1 MSKIKDV
8 DISKSL
14 LLIISVIFASI
25 IINLFI
31 RCGFDFSY
39 LKLSAADINKL
50 DEVSYTTSAI
60 FVLIKRLKHII
71 LIVLFMKVIKPE
83 IVYSLLMI
91 ALSFMFGVFVTTQTY
106 YSGMTGVIELILY
119 LFPHYIVYI
128 VLLYEIHKLIKDW
141 TKDSYQLGKIV
152 FFMVILCC
160 GVLCEGIFSRFFL
173 ERFYQYI
180 VI

>member
-1 MSKIKDV
+1 MFGRKNEQPKGLKIIIVGCGKVGATLVEQLVLEGHDITVIDTNISKIEELINSDKYIIKNNKEKREDMSKIKDV

-60 FVLIKRLKHII
+60 FVLIKRLKHIF
-71 LIVLFMKVIKPE
+71 LIN
-83 IVYSLLMI
+83 LL
-91 ALSFMFGVFVTTQTY
+91 
-106 YSGMTGVIELILY
+106 
-119 LFPHYIVYI
+119 
-128 VLLYEIHKLIKDW
+128 K
-141 TKDSYQLGKIV
+141 
-152 FFMVILCC
+152 
-160 GVLCEGIFSRFFL
+160 
-173 ERFYQYI
+173 
-180 VI
+180 